1 MISVDYA
8 YRANLRPAS
17 WRRASL
23 TFAGW
28 FWSLYSLACVLVLLT
43 AYSWCAVAEFYK

>member
-8 YRANLRPAS
+8 YRANRRPFD

-23 TFAGW
+23 TVAGW
-28 FWSLYSLACVLVLLT
+28 CWSIYWVALLLVLLT
-43 AYSWCAVAEFYK
+43 AYSWCAVAEFYR